1 MSRPSTVSV
10 IGSAVHEMKLGL
22 RTKLTI
28 SFAATALICVLLI
41 GVFSNIQLEK
51 HFRDY
56 IQQNQQKQNKEIVG
70 LIAAKIQTDG
80 RWDAPSIQ
88 DLGIYAME
96 QGLILQVKDAKGGM
110 IWDAYTCNQGMC
122 QQMIRDMSR
131 NMLASNPGWTGKL
144 TTETIAMV
152 QGTTK
157 LGTVDIA
164 YYGPYFYNDID
175 MHFIRTLN
183 GIFIGVGL
191 FSLLLAFAF
200 GVLLSQRI
208 SLPISRVIDT
218 AQSIGKGMYGVRI
231 HYKSSTAEIIQLSD
245 TVNQLAES
253 LESQEKLRKRLTG
266 DVAHELRTPLSTL
279 QTHLETMIDGVWEPT
294 TQRLES
300 CHEEI
305 LRISRLVADLE
316 KLAQYESDTLVLEK
330 VELPVEPFL
339 RRVMQTF
346 ETTFDQKGIQ
356 AIIDCDE
363 SVLHADKD
371 KMSQVVINLVSNAL
385 KFTPADGCITLNA
398 RHESNKIR
406 LTITDTGSGIP
417 AKDLPHIFE
426 RFYRA
431 DVSRNRT
438 TGGSG
443 IGLTLVKA
451 IVEAHGGTVSVSSE
465 ENKGTSFSIEL
476 PDDQEP
482 TRT

>member
-1 MSRPSTVSV
+1 
-10 IGSAVHEMKLGL
+10 MKFGL
-22 RTKLTI
+22 RTKLTL

-56 IQQNQQKQNKEIVG
+56 IQQNQQKQNQEIAG

-80 RWDAPSIQ
+80 RYDASSIQ

-96 QGLILQVKDAKGGM
+96 QGLILQVKDAKGTM
-110 IWDAYTCNQGMC
+110 IWDAYTYNQGMC
-122 QQMIRDMSR
+122 QQMIRDMTH
-131 NMLASNPGWTGKL
+131 NMQTSNPGWNGQL
-144 TTETIAMV
+144 TKETIALA
-152 QGTTK
+152 QGTAQ

-183 GIFIGVGL
+183 GIFIGVGV
-191 FSLLLAFAF
+191 FSLLLALAF

-208 SLPISRVIDT
+208 SKPISHVILA
-218 AQSIGKGMYGVRI
+218 AQAIGKGMYGSRI
-231 HYKSSTAEIIQLSD
+231 QSKSSTTEIIQLSD

-253 LESQEKLRKRLTG
+253 LENQETLRKRLTG
-266 DVAHELRTPLSTL
+266 DVAHELRTPLATL

-294 TQRLES
+294 VQRLES

-305 LRISRLVADLE
+305 LRISRLVMDLE
-316 KLAQYESDTLVLEK
+316 KLAQYDSDTLVLDK
-330 VELPVEPFL
+330 VELPAEPFL
-339 RRVMQTF
+339 RRLMETF
-346 ETTFDQKGIQ
+346 ETTFSQKGVH
-356 AIIDCDE
+356 ALIDCDD
-363 SVLHADKD
+363 SILCVDKD
-371 KMSQVVINLVSNAL
+371 KMSQVIINLVSNAL
-385 KFTPADGCITLNA
+385 KFTPADGSITWKVRTEKNLVTLQVA
-398 RHESNKIR
+398 
-406 LTITDTGSGIP
+406 DTGAGIP
-417 AKDLPHIFE
+417 AKDLPHIFD

-451 IVEAHGGTVSVSSE
+451 IVEAHGGNITVSSE
-465 ENKGTSFSIEL
+465 EGKGTSFLIHL
-476 PDDQEP
+476 PGGRNESK
-482 TRT
+482 TS